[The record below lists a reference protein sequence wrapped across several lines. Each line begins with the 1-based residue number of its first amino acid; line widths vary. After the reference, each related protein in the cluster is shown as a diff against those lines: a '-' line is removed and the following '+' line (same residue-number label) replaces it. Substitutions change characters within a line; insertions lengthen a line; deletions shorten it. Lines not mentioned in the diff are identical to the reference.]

1 MLTQL
6 RSCVI
11 DSKLALAVVLA
22 TQIVNSILSEWG
34 TDVKCIRECNH
45 RGRSVVF
52 EAVAMSTTFSAGVSF
67 CSVGPLLLFR
77 QACVMKVIPR
87 VLPRISPRN
96 CGNSPPEQILQTDS
110 ASELVSIILLKLGQK
125 TNKIERQIDQLH
137 LITLVSREKVLLGSN
152 IATLSVPFKG
162 NPYLKVLFHQSATVS
177 LRFVSIRQVN

>member
-52 EAVAMSTTFSAGVSF
+52 EAVAMSTTFSAWSVFLQRRPVVIVSAGLCHEGHSQGAPQNF
-67 CSVGPLLLFR
+67 S
-77 QACVMKVIPR
+77 K
-87 VLPRISPRN
+87 
-96 CGNSPPEQILQTDS
+96 
-110 ASELVSIILLKLGQK
+110 KLWQFPTR
-125 TNKIERQIDQLH
+125 TNFAD
-137 LITLVSREKVLLGSN
+137 
-152 IATLSVPFKG
+152 
-162 NPYLKVLFHQSATVS
+162 
-177 LRFVSIRQVN
+177 